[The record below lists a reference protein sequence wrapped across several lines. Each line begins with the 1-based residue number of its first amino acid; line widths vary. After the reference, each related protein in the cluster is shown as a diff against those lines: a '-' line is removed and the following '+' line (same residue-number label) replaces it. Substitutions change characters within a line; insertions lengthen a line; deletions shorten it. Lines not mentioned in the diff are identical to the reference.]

1 MVMDVVRDAL
11 GHTPAPWITQRI
23 RERMTGGK
31 AWGSDSDIVNYA
43 RRLESGVKA
52 MPTNWTK
59 GNPRREAAW
68 GRAKRVAG
76 AEANK
81 LPGDRKYAYLMTV
94 AKNIAAGHEDK
105 RRTRLA
111 AHRRSLKRG

>member
-1 MVMDVVRDAL
+1 
-11 GHTPAPWITQRI
+11 
-23 RERMTGGK
+23 
-31 AWGSDSDIVNYA
+31 
-43 RRLESGVKA
+43 